1 MDIRADASIPFPR
14 DVVFAAYRDDITKV
28 LAYLPNVR
36 GIDVSSRKD
45 DGPITELVNVW
56 HGGGEIPAAA
66 RAVLSDSMLS
76 WTDYAT
82 WNERE
87 LTCHWRIETH
97 ALTEAVRCEGHN
109 LFKED
114 GLGKT
119 LLEIRGLIAIDAK
132 KIRGVPGFLAG
143 KVGRTVEEFLGN
155 RIQPNLLETAKGL
168 TRYLEERSKSQRPA

>member
-1 MDIRADASIPFPR
+1 MEIRADASIPFPR
-14 DVVFAAYRDDITKV
+14 DVVFLAYRDDITKV

-36 GIDVSSRKD
+36 RIEVSSRKD
-45 DGPITELVNVW
+45 DGAITELVNVW

-66 RAVLSDSMLS
+66 RAILSDSMLS

-82 WNERE
+82 WNKDK

-97 ALTEAVRCEGHN
+97 ALTEAVHCEGHN
-109 LFKED
+109 VFKDD
-114 GLGKT
+114 GAGKT
-119 LLEIRGLIAIDAK
+119 LLEIRGSIEIDAK
-132 KIRGVPGFLAG
+132 KIKGVPGFLAG

-168 TRYLEERSKSQRPA
+168 TRYLEASGA